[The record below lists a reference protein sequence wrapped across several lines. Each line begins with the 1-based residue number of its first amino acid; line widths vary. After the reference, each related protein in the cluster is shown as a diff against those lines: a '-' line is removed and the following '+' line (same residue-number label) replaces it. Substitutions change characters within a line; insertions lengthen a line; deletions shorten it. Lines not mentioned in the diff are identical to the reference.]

1 MGTAQLPVGH
11 PLTILVAENTP
22 MPIYEFYSPDTNK
35 IYSFLARSLSYADKT
50 PRCPDGPKCRMEK
63 QVSAFAVVGRA
74 KEPAATPSGAD
85 AMDDAKMEAAMKA
98 MESEFAGLDADNP
111 DPRQMGRMMRRMS
124 ELTGEK
130 MPPEMEEMTRR
141 MEAGED
147 PEKLEAEYGDALG
160 EPDAEAGP
168 EKPAE
173 TAEDR
178 KKARLKSRLRRQR
191 PAPTRDATLYDMA
204 EYVK

>member
-1 MGTAQLPVGH
+1 
-11 PLTILVAENTP
+11 

-35 IYSFLARSLSYADKT
+35 IYSFLARSLAYADKV
-50 PRCPDGPKCRMEK
+50 PRCPDGPRHRMEK
-63 QVSAFAVVGRA
+63 MMSAFAVVGRA
-74 KEPAATPSGAD
+74 KEKPEVAPAGAGG
-85 AMDDAKMEAAMKA
+85 DAKMETAMKA
-98 MESEFAGLDADNP
+98 MEREFAGIDANNP

-130 MPPEMEEMTRR
+130 MPAEMEEMTRR

-160 EPDAEAGP
+160 EPGP
-168 EKPAE
+168 GEKP
-173 TAEDR
+173 TDTPEDR
-178 KKARLKSRLRRQR
+178 RQARLKSLLRRQR

>member
-1 MGTAQLPVGH
+1 MAELPAAVALNMVG
-11 PLTILVAENTP
+11 PENTT

-35 IYSFLARSLSYADKT
+35 IYSFLARSLSYTDKV
-50 PRCPDGPKCRMEK
+50 PRCPDGAKYRMEK
-63 QVSAFAVVGRA
+63 LVSAFAVVGRA
-74 KEPAATPSGAD
+74 KERPDAAPAGAG
-85 AMDDAKMEAAMKA
+85 DDAKMEAAMKA
-98 MESEFAGLDADNP
+98 MEREFAGIDADNP

-130 MPPEMEEMTRR
+130 MPAEMEEMTRR

-147 PEKLEAEYGDALG
+147 PDKLEAEYGDALG
-160 EPDAEAGP
+160 EPAPG
-168 EKPAE
+168 EKPSDPAE
-173 TAEDR
+173 NR
-178 KKARLKSRLRRQR
+178 QQARLKSLLRRQR